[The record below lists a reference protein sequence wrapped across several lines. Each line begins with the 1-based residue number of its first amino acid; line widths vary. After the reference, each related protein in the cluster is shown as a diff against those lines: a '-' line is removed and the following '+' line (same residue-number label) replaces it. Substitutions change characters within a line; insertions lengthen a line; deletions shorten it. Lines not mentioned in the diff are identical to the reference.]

1 MHKRFPHMAAA
12 AFFAGLLGA
21 APAQGEELF
30 SGNYLFPRCQ
40 SKDAVDTMV
49 CMSYLR
55 GARDGIEF
63 QQALDKSQAFFCVP
77 DGVTLGQTKDI
88 FVKYLLDNPNDRHLP
103 GSTLFAL
110 VMVKTFPC
118 KNGGKK

>member
-1 MHKRFPHMAAA
+1 MHKRFHHLVAA
-12 AFFAGLLGA
+12 AFFIGLLGA
-21 APAQGEELF
+21 TPAHGEELF
-30 SGNYLFPRCQ
+30 SGNYLLPRCQ
-40 SKDAVDTMV
+40 SKDATDTMI

-55 GARDGIEF
+55 GARDGMEF
-63 QQALDKSQAFFCVP
+63 QQLMTQSQAFFCVP

-88 FVKYLLDNPNDRHLP
+88 FVKYLLDNPTDRHLP

-118 KNGGKK
+118 KSGGKK